1 MARRAYGSG
10 SLQSK
15 QLKSG
20 GEVWIGRWYD
30 SQGARVKRHLGS
42 KRPRGSAIGLTRA
55 QAERALRKLIDS
67 ESRAVRVERITLGE
81 AGRRYVE
88 SREALGRSP
97 VTIEDY
103 RSVVRVHF
111 APFFGEISI
120 DRISALDVERYM
132 ADKRRAGRSTK
143 SIGNDLGLLSSILRH
158 AIRRGWRTRPENPV
172 DAVERPRVPRRSP
185 NLQFLDQT
193 ELEALLE
200 ACLDTEIG
208 RQDRVMY
215 LVAGMAGLRQ
225 GELLGLRWYSVDWAA
240 MKIRAGRDTYTRGHM
255 KEGGKTSAA
264 GRGVPMAP
272 RVARELELHFQ
283 RAQFTDDAALVFPNP
298 TTGTPQQ
305 RSEVHRRFKRTLKRA
320 GLREE
325 MKFHG
330 LRHTFA
336 TRLAASGVPLVKLQE
351 WLGHEDAATTQIYVD
366 YQPSGQDVELIERAF
381 GSDPLGLDRGPIRGP
396 NVYTTRTNSDE
407 PNPLEKAESQ
417 PNETPIHE

>member
-10 SLQSK
+10 SLQAK
-15 QLKSG
+15 KLKSG
-20 GEVWIGRWYD
+20 EEVWLGRWYD
-30 SQGARVKRHLGS
+30 AAGERVKRHIGPKRVRGGS
-42 KRPRGSAIGLTRA
+42 DGLTRA

-67 ESRAVRVERITLGE
+67 EVRATRVERITLGE
-81 AGRRYVE
+81 AAQRYID
-88 SREALGRSP
+88 SREALGRSV

-103 RSVVRVHF
+103 RSIVRVHLE
-111 APFFGEISI
+111 PFFGGASI
-120 DRISALDVERYM
+120 DRISAVDVERYM
-132 ADKRRAGRSTK
+132 AEKRRLGRSTK
-143 SIGNDLGLLSSILRH
+143 SISNDISLLSSIFRH

-172 DAVERPRVPRRSP
+172 DGVERPRVPRRSTK
-185 NLQFLDQT
+185 LQFLDQG
-193 ELEALLE
+193 ELEGLLN

-225 GELLGLRWYSVDWAA
+225 GELLGLHWYSIDWTA
-240 MKIRAGRDTYTRGHM
+240 MKIRAGRDTFTRGHM

-283 RAQFTDDAALVFPNP
+283 RSAFTTDSSLVFPNP
-298 TTGTPQQ
+298 ATGDPQQ

-320 GLREE
+320 GLRDE

-351 WLGHEDAATTQIYVD
+351 WLGHEDATTTQIYVD
-366 YQPSGQDVELIERAF
+366 YQPSGQDAELIERAF
-381 GSDPLGLDRGPIRGP
+381 GSDPLGLSRPGLP
-396 NVYTTRTNSDE
+396 SE
-407 PNPLEKAESQ
+407 PSIPAEEH
-417 PNETPIHE
+417 PAR